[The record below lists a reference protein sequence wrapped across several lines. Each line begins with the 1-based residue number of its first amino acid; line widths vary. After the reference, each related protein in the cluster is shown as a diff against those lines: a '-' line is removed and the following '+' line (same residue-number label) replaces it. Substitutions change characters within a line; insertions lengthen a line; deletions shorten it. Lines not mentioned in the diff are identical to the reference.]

1 MSVSPTTSL
10 QQVQC
15 RITASVGYR
24 IRTNWSSTALRSP
37 RRSQSAMASQR
48 TAGEGALGPGKWVG
62 KGRQHGVHP
71 VHIVCPLLE
80 KGTERFLIAGG
91 VEQGFVQDSAA
102 GEQPRGID
110 VPHGVDHRI
119 GGAKNIE
126 LSLIGRIHGNSS
138 REGSVPGAAREVNW
152 ILGHKG
158 PYWAI
163 LRDDGGFRQRNH
175 AAGTGQ
181 REGVMVKRQ
190 LYVYIWI
197 P

>member
-15 RITASVGYR
+15 RLTASVGYR

-62 KGRQHGVHP
+62 TLFLQARQHGVHP

-126 LSLIGRIHGNSS
+126 LSLIGRIHGKFLTGGKCAGSG
-138 REGSVPGAAREVNW
+138 EGGQ
-152 ILGHKG
+152 LDFG
-158 PYWAI
+158 P
-163 LRDDGGFRQRNH
+163 
-175 AAGTGQ
+175 
-181 REGVMVKRQ
+181 
-190 LYVYIWI
+190 
-197 P
+197 